1 MGDWVTVMEDFRNI
15 VLKETSKTDIRTPKT
30 TNIQLTLL
38 RNFAQTVSSQKKA
51 KISTNF
57 LAAAMHL
64 AFLKSAVQNKLVVE
78 LPDDP
83 LALAQRFASFTLEGI
98 SLTLKCSI
106 ITTDNQLDDEDMEFL
121 KEYAKSTI
129 KGPGFA
135 GLRNPLHI
143 ALGLTPLCLLLP
155 QSFSKKH
162 VNRKTLTQVGVMNT
176 TFWIWLTNPCSVMY
190 SIGKWK
196 AGAPV
201 RNRKAGLADIVP
213 DGGRL

>member
-1 MGDWVTVMEDFRNI
+1 MKVMVDFKDV
-15 VLKETSKTDIRTPKT
+15 VLRDTPQQRTLGGQHSNVP
-30 TNIQLTLL
+30 LALL
-38 RNFAQTVSSQKKA
+38 RSFVQTVSRQRKA
-51 KISTNF
+51 KISTNL

-176 TFWIWLTNPCSVMY
+176 AFWIWLTNPCSVMY
-190 SIGKWK
+190 SIGKWE
-196 AGAPV
+196 ARAPV
-201 RNRKAGLADIVP
+201 GNRKAGLADIVP